1 MPHID
6 IGDEEAESE
15 GARAKTVAK
24 ELAERAGPGREEGVI
39 NGFHDVSE
47 FSITQAVLHENG
59 WERHF
64 RIISWC

>member
-1 MPHID
+1 MQDLKVDLREQSICLLPGLPHIN

-39 NGFHDVSE
+39 NGIHDVSE
-47 FSITQAVLHENG
+47 FSIT
-59 WERHF
+59 
-64 RIISWC
+64 